1 MRPRGAPN
9 MKKSETSKLNRF
21 CPVWLAALVR
31 REFGHDVCRFHDEQ
45 LSCPFPESFASVVAT
60 FTLLAALS
68 PSTTAPLISGL
79 LKLICLIVSRFVFQV
94 TLLLLVLHVR
104 SVGDDS
110 LSEVLAFSQLCVVR
124 KCLHSA
130 S

>member
-1 MRPRGAPN
+1 MRPSGAPN
-9 MKKSETSKLNRF
+9 MKKSDTSKLNRC
-21 CPVWLAALVR
+21 CPDWLTALVR

-45 LSCPFPESFASVVAT
+45 LSCLFPESFASVVAT
-60 FTLLAALS
+60 FSLLAALS
-68 PSTTAPLISGL
+68 PSTNPLISGL
-79 LKLICLIVSRFVFQV
+79 LKLICLIVSRFVLQV

-110 LSEVLAFSQLCVVR
+110 LSELLAFSPLCVVR
-124 KCLHSA
+124 KCLHNA